1 MSDNVSST
9 NNSAN
14 SATNTNTSG
23 NSNANAQNN
32 LNSNANVDNQN
43 INNSQNVNDAQNA
56 KDNNNDALGDLFS
69 HENKDNNQQQQNVV
83 PESYKFTDAD
93 GNDYGF
99 DEETQQ
105 SFTNAFKDLGL
116 SQEQAT
122 KALNLYVQDMK
133 EMLTEMDAENAQK
146 HKEQIQTWKKEIA
159 NDPQLGGV
167 NLQQTKQNIANVMN
181 KFGND
186 DLKAFLNSG
195 AGYNPTVIRFLNDVG
210 AQLGNDSAFINGKGA
225 GNTQSESSY
234 ERAKRMY
241 PNSPALWR

>member
-1 MSDNVSST
+1 MSDSVSST

-23 NSNANAQNN
+23 DSNTNAQNN
-32 LNSNANVDNQN
+32 LNSNVNVDNQN
-43 INNSQNVNDAQNA
+43 VNDSQNVN
-56 KDNNNDALGDLFS
+56 DNNNDALGDLFS
-69 HENKDNNQQQQNVV
+69 NENKDNNQQQQNVI
-83 PESYKFTDAD
+83 PESYQFTDVD

-99 DEETQQ
+99 DEETKQ
-105 SFTNAFKDLGL
+105 SFSNAFKDIGL
-116 SQEQAT
+116 SQEQAN
-122 KALNLYVQDMK
+122 KALNMYVQDMK
-133 EMLTEMDAENAQK
+133 DMLTEIDTENAQK
-146 HKEQIQTWKKEIA
+146 QKEQIQTWKKEIA
-159 NDPQLGGV
+159 NDPQLGGA

-186 DLKAFLNSG
+186 DLKALLNSG
-195 AGYNPTVIRFLNDVG
+195 AGYNPTIIRFLNDVG

-225 GNTQSESSY
+225 GNVQSESSY